1 MGKGGDDYVVV
12 GYKYS
17 LGMHHVP
24 THGPDDDSYLTVHEF
39 LYGDEV
45 AWSGT
50 IRSNVEGNTSVS
62 INKPNLHGGEKK
74 EGGFVGQ
81 VDFEFGAD
89 SQGYN
94 SYIQAKSPAPIS
106 AHRGVFGSVM
116 RSPYIAANNPYLKK
130 PSWVLSRYSTA
141 LSGSYAKSANEGMN
155 PAHIMY
161 ECLTNKKWGLGYD
174 RSDIDVDSF
183 MAAAATLNTEDFGL
197 CLVWAKQSTIFDFL
211 QEVTDHIG
219 AILSI
224 NPFTGQFYL
233 KLIRQE
239 STEGLTQ
246 VDSSNSKMVDRQA
259 PSWGN
264 TTNTIAVTYYNVDE
278 KEKRSVTVHDSG
290 NIRVQG
296 RVVHR
301 DTAYMGINNAALATR
316 VAERDLR
323 MLSVPLNKIDLEVNR
338 VGWTLRPGDI
348 FDYSNPE
355 RGLDGIVL
363 RVGNISLG
371 TLTAGTIKV
380 SCVQDVFSMPETTYY
395 TEEPGGWVPADGE
408 PQEPPRR
415 LLVESPYWL
424 LERKMSDAD
433 LEVLTDLD
441 TFVGGIATRPTGL
454 SYNYELWTRVGAEV
468 YIRRSVGGWAPCYE
482 LTADIGEDDGYFS
495 YLQVSEISDGD
506 RIEVPKLALLG
517 DELVWIT
524 AVNSSFTQLTVYRAM
539 IDTVPA
545 THTAGA
551 LVYVFQTFDS
561 KDPTKYLAG
570 ETVDAK
576 FLTVASGGTLDIA
589 DANQL
594 ELITVGRQGRPY
606 PPGAVRVNDED
617 YFAPEFEGGFELHWS
632 HRDRL
637 LQIEE
642 APTFWNAASIG
653 PEPGTTYNLSLYGD
667 DDGLLRTITGITA
680 DNYVYAL
687 ADELADR
694 AKPPVG
700 LTPITMTNPDA
711 ETGDIEG
718 WGQNPIVGS
727 MGAYPGYSTVSPHS
741 GTYCFMGN
749 EVPLFQIPNDPINLV
764 DAGILAAELDSGTAY
779 ITVTWW
785 QNSLAGNDKGRVGLW
800 FLRENQTPIS
810 QVFSTATAPVVWTQY
825 SMRVQV
831 PYDSQGIRLVKVIL
845 EGERFSGDFCTVF
858 FDDITLEYDLQSQAN
873 QYIRYVLES
882 ERDSLKSLQKYDTTV
897 QRPTGNLAP
906 YSRYK
911 QTFQMQ
917 NSNGALG
924 KVGTHND
931 YTVMLHVRDK
941 INPSGTRIAST
952 MIDGSREDGM
962 DLIVTDSTGTI
973 RYPRIVHRFDKR
985 GLELI
990 IFFKMPICAA
1000 YSEDGKFNLYTG
1012 SGLDI
1017 PNDTGAF
1024 DDDYACV
1031 CYLDEPDPRDLTANA
1046 CPITIEEV
1054 NGGKTGSYLETETS
1068 PNVPAELGI
1077 THDET
1082 DWWLFSTNQITKTD
1096 AFWSTTVQNTNPL
1109 GAISGA
1115 PNTIGDGFY
1124 YQGYLYVPAMRFVS
1138 CGDYDTV
1145 SLCRFDAATL
1155 AFVDEVDITPSGAA
1169 ATSCC
1174 RKYKVYEN
1182 EIAVV
1187 SYCHNNKIFLYDF
1200 DSDPNRGFKGVIQ
1213 LSSPIEK
1220 PVGITMVGGF
1230 FLINSEQDSVTYKV
1244 ALDGTVVGQVYFDD
1258 SATFY
1263 RGLTSNDNGVDP
1275 YVGTDAWILLDSGI
1289 SDRTIRKLEKLGG
1302 MFFPGSDVDDANPN
1316 SGAYLKV
1323 ELPADYDQGTL
1334 EVFYEPGDL
1343 KDRAVASWV
1352 NDVALPSADERV
1364 TIDTT
1369 SGVGLVGVW
1378 DPGNGRMLAG
1388 DVTYTPGVNYAA
1400 FRFEKGGDRQIAY
1413 GRGTGNDFNTTL
1425 PNTVSALTVDLP
1437 TGKTHLLIGVE
1448 DADAAGIF
1456 NGVVRGFRFSK
1467 VVRDDFYL
1475 KSEFNNEN
1483 SPYYMWT
1490 DLTNYQSGV
1499 YYV

>member
-24 THGPDDDSYLTVHEF
+24 VHGPDDDSYMTVHEF
-39 LYGDEV
+39 LYGDET
-45 AWSGT
+45 AWEGT
-50 IRSNVEGNTSVS
+50 IRSNVEGNTSVA
-62 INKPNLHGGEKK
+62 IDKPNLHGGEKK
-74 EGGFVGQ
+74 EGGFVGT
-81 VDFEFGAD
+81 VDFEFGQD
-89 SQGYN
+89 SQGLN
-94 SYIQAKSPAPIS
+94 SYLSAKSPAPIS

-141 LSGSYAKSANEGMN
+141 LFGSYVKTPNEGMN

-161 ECLTNKKWGLGYD
+161 ECLTNSKWGLGYD
-174 RSDIDVDSF
+174 REDMDVDSF
-183 MAAAATLNTEDFGL
+183 TAAAVTLYQEDFGL

-219 AILSI
+219 AILSV

-233 KLIRQE
+233 KLIREE
-239 STEGLTQ
+239 STEGLVQ
-246 VDSSNSKMVDRQA
+246 IDSGNSKMVDRQA

-301 DTAYMGINNAALATR
+301 DTAYMGINNAELATR

-323 MLSVPLNKIDLEVNR
+323 MLSVPLNKIELEVNR

-355 RGLDGIVL
+355 RGLEGIVL

-371 TLTAGTIKV
+371 TLTAGKITI
-380 SCVQDVFSMPETTYY
+380 SCVQDVFSMPETSYY
-395 TEEPGGWVPADGE
+395 VEEPGGWVPADGE
-408 PQEPPRR
+408 PVEPPR
-415 LLVESPYWL
+415 LMLVESPYWL

-433 LEVLTDLD
+433 LEVLTDQD

-454 SYNYELWTRVGAEV
+454 SYNYELWTRVGTEA

-482 LTADIGEDDGYFS
+482 LTAEIGADEYTS
-495 YLQVSEISDGD
+495 YLQVTDLTDGD
-506 RIEVPKLALLG
+506 RLETPKLALLG
-517 DELVWIT
+517 DELVWIY
-524 AVNSSFTQLTVYRAM
+524 AINSSLTQLTVYRAM
-539 IDTVPA
+539 IDTVQA
-545 THTAGA
+545 THAVGTV
-551 LVYVFQTFDS
+551 VYAFQTFDS
-561 KDPTKYLAG
+561 KDPTKYLSG

-576 FLTVASGGTLDIA
+576 FLTVASGGTLAIE
-589 DANQL
+589 DANQQ

-606 PPGAVRVNDED
+606 PPGGVYVNDGP
-617 YFAPEFEGGFELHWS
+617 YFNPEFEGGFELHWA

-642 APTFWNAASIG
+642 VPTLWYATSIG

-667 DDGLLRTITGITA
+667 DDGLLRTITGITD

-700 LTPITMTNPDA
+700 LTPIAVTNPDA
-711 ETGDIEG
+711 ETGDITG
-718 WGQNPIVGS
+718 WGADPLAGS
-727 MGAYPGYSTVSPHS
+727 MGAYPGYLTVSPHS

-749 EVPLFQIPNDPINLV
+749 EVPLFQMPSGYIDLV

-779 ITVTWW
+779 ITITWW

-800 FLRENQTPIS
+800 FTRENGSAVS
-810 QVFSTATAPVVWTQY
+810 QVFSTATAPAVWTEY

-831 PYDSQGIRLVKVIL
+831 PYDSLGVRKVRIIL
-845 EGERFSGDFCTVF
+845 EGERFSGDYCTVF
-858 FDDITLEYDLQSQAN
+858 FDDISLEYDLQSQAN

-882 ERDSLKSLQKYDTTV
+882 ERDSLKSLQKYDVTV
-897 QRPTGNLAP
+897 QRPVPNLAA

-911 QTFQMQ
+911 QTFEMR
-917 NSNGALG
+917 NSNNLG

-931 YTVMLHVRDK
+931 YTVMLHLRD
-941 INPSGTRIAST
+941 ISNPSGSRVSPSVV
-952 MIDGSREDGM
+952 GYSREDGL
-962 DLIVTDSTGTI
+962 DIIVTDPTGTI
-973 RYPRIVHRFDKR
+973 RYPRIVHKIDNRIT
-985 GLELI
+985 ELI
-990 IFFKMPICAA
+990 IFFKMPVCTA
-1000 YSEDGKFNLYTG
+1000 YATESDFNVYTG
-1012 SGLDI
+1012 SGLEI
-1017 PNDTGAF
+1017 ANDTDAF

-1031 CYLDEPDPRDLTANA
+1031 CYFDEPNPKDLTANA

-1054 NGGKTGSYLETETS
+1054 NGGKIGSYQELSAS
-1068 PNVPAELGI
+1068 PNVPADLGM

-1082 DWWLFSTNQITKTD
+1082 NWWLFSTNQITKTD
-1096 AFWSTTVQNTNPL
+1096 EFWSTTLQNTNPL
-1109 GAISGA
+1109 GALSGA
-1115 PNTIGDGFY
+1115 PNRIGDGFY
-1124 YQGYLYVPAMRFVS
+1124 YGGFLWIPAMRFVS
-1138 CGDYDTV
+1138 CADYDTV
-1145 SLCRFDAATL
+1145 TLCKFDPTTL
-1155 AFVDEVDITPSGAA
+1155 AFIDEVDITPSGAA

-1174 RKYKVYEN
+1174 YKRKSYEN

-1187 SYCHNNKIFLYDF
+1187 SYCHNNKIFLYDY
-1200 DSDPNRGFKGVIQ
+1200 DSAPNRGFKGVIH

-1220 PVGITMVGGF
+1220 PVGITMAGNF
-1230 FLINSEQDSVTYKV
+1230 FLISSEQDSTTYKV
-1244 ALDGTVVGQVYFDD
+1244 APDGTVLGAVYFDD

-1263 RGLTSNDNGVDP
+1263 RGLASHDNGVSPHSGD
-1275 YVGTDAWILLDSGI
+1275 DAWILLDSG
-1289 SDRTIRKLEKLGG
+1289 SGNQTIRKLERLYG
-1302 MFFPGSDVDDANPN
+1302 MHFPGSDVADVNPN
-1316 SGAYLKV
+1316 IGAYLKV

-1334 EVFYEPGDL
+1334 EVFYEPFDV
-1343 KDRAVASWV
+1343 KDRAIASWV
-1352 NDVALPSADERV
+1352 NDAAAPSADQRV
-1364 TIDTT
+1364 TLNTS
-1369 SGVGLVGVW
+1369 SGVGLLGVE

-1388 DVTYTPGVNYAA
+1388 DLVYLPGVNYAA
-1400 FRFEKGGDRQIAY
+1400 FRFEKDGDRQIAY
-1413 GRGTGNDFNTTL
+1413 GRGSGNDFNSTL

-1448 DADAAGIF
+1448 DADAAEVFSGL
-1456 NGVVRGFRFSK
+1456 VRAFRFSK

-1483 SPYYMWT
+1483 SPYYMFS
-1490 DLTNYQSGV
+1490 DLTNLTSGV